1 MYLVLEVM
9 SELISTSQ
17 NMLGSKYLQP
27 LCACLLNAKQ
37 RILELASKKKRI
49 QTSYHKA
56 SSKKLTCLNLCTFS
70 LNANLFLAVSRL
82 RQAWESVSSDDSI
95 ELLFFRW
102 LGKGFQE
109 IQNYWNNKVKQE
121 RSLYFNG

>member
-1 MYLVLEVM
+1 
-9 SELISTSQ
+9 
-17 NMLGSKYLQP
+17 MLGSKYFQA

-37 RILELASKKKRI
+37 RLLELASKKKRI

-56 SSKKLTCLNLCTFS
+56 LSKKLTYLNLCRIF
-70 LNANLFLAVSRL
+70 LNANLFLAVSTL

-109 IQNYWNNKVKQE
+109 IQNYWNNKVKEE
-121 RSLYFNG
+121 RSHYFNG